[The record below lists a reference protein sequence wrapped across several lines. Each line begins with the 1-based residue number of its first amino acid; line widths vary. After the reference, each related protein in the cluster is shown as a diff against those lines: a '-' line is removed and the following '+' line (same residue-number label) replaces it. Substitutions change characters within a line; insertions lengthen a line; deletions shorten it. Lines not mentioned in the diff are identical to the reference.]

1 MEARMLKFKKVIL
14 FIATFTIIQAMGA
27 EAEEQLDRQTSS
39 LSDELENDLPEIS
52 ESNQYEFRR
61 YVDRLEPKLGMNES
75 EQQ

>member
-1 MEARMLKFKKVIL
+1 MLKFKKVIL